1 MNEKMN
7 MSMEIK
13 SEWIEAFK
21 NVFDL
26 CEIKKSEKVIILSES
41 SSRRVNIDIAKIA
54 LGILSIDYALL
65 EVKSK
70 INEGP
75 LKVST
80 GASNALN
87 GRNFTIKMLLESDV
101 IVDLTCEGLMHSEAT
116 GKILKSGTRIMNIS
130 NENPEILCRLAPK
143 IDMKDKVKNSLEAFR
158 SAKNMNIKSK
168 CGTDL
173 TVSVKDSPI
182 VGVWGWTN
190 RPGTLAHWPGGLVA
204 CFPGENTTNGTIVFS
219 PGDINLTFK
228 KYFESEVKCIVR
240 NDFIT
245 EVQGKSLDAK
255 LMRQYFESFNDAN
268 TYAVSHVG
276 WGLNSE
282 ARYEAISMYEKHEI
296 NGTELRVIE
305 GNFLFSTG
313 ANEFAN
319 RFTEGHFDLPMMDCL
334 IELDGAAIVK
344 DGKIFC

>member
-41 SSRRVNIDIAKIA
+41 SSRRVNIEITKIA
-54 LGILSIDYALL
+54 LGILSIDYTLL

-70 INEGP
+70 MNEGP

-80 GASNALN
+80 GASNALT

-130 NENPEILCRLAPK
+130 NESPEILCRLAPK

-158 SAKNMNIKSK
+158 SAKNMNIKSE

-173 TVSVKDSPI
+173 TVSVKSSPI

-255 LMRQYFESFNDAN
+255 LMRQYFESFKDAN

-334 IELDGAAIVK
+334 IELDGEVIVK